1 MDILPADPT
10 YSFQWNTAA
19 DCDAGLRIAIV
30 STPRTGNTWL
40 RRMLGSVYSLPQII
54 EDDPRGIEWQ
64 RLPERCILQHHW
76 DADPELIA
84 QLNEHRF
91 HLVTVSRHPLD
102 VLISILH
109 FASVN
114 PGTTAYWFGKRG
126 GSEAGIA
133 NATPRSPAFLE
144 YAASPRAKLL
154 LSISPS
160 WAAVKDCLVVR
171 YESLVQDPI
180 RQLSLVCDAL
190 RPAPVEAVQ
199 YVAHA
204 NTLEKQ
210 RSLVAN
216 QHFWQGQPNLWK
228 QLLTARTAIRMAED
242 HKPFFE
248 TFGYGCDPDSNLTDQ
263 DADANWYALEFA
275 SLKEECRL
283 ARSQV
288 LKVQELHVSD
298 IARLRSQIVEL
309 RAALGLPAEGE
320 GAVSYT
326 LALLHVTG
334 KARRLTGRLLGGLQ
348 KMLRLGGR
356 AVESR
361 DHNE

>member
-10 YSFQWNTAA
+10 YGFHGKTAA
-19 DCDAGLRIAIV
+19 DSPAGLRIAIL

-76 DADPELIA
+76 DADPELIT
-84 QLNEHRF
+84 QLSAHRF
-91 HLVTVSRHPLD
+91 HLVTLSRHPLD

-114 PGTTAYWFGKRG
+114 PGTTAYWLGKRG

-133 NATPRSPAFLE
+133 NVMPRSTAFLE

-199 YVAHA
+199 YAANA

-228 QLLTARTAIRMAED
+228 QLLTARTAIRMAEG
-242 HKPFFE
+242 HKLFFE

-288 LKVQELHVSD
+288 LKVQELHASD
-298 IARLRSQIVEL
+298 LAGLRSQIVEL
-309 RAALGLPAEGE
+309 RAALGLPAEGD

-326 LALLHVTG
+326 LALLRLAG
-334 KARRLTGRLLGGLQ
+334 RARCRAGRLLGRLR
-348 KMLRLGGR
+348 KMLRLG
-356 AVESR
+356 A
-361 DHNE
+361 

>member
-1 MDILPADPT
+1 MPAGPAN
-10 YSFQWNTAA
+10 SSHWNTGADRGAA
-19 DCDAGLRIAIV
+19 LRIAIV

-40 RRMLGSVYSLPQII
+40 RRMLDSVYSLPQII

-76 DADPELIA
+76 DATPELIA
-84 QLNEHRF
+84 QLDEHRF
-91 HLVTVSRHPLD
+91 RVVTISRHPLD

-114 PGTTAYWFGKRG
+114 SSITAYWLGGRG

-133 NATPRSPAFLE
+133 NATPRSATFLE
-144 YAASPRAKLL
+144 YAASQRAKLL

-171 YESLVQDPI
+171 YESLVQDPSG
-180 RQLSLVCDAL
+180 QLSMVCGAL
-190 RPAPVEAVQ
+190 QPAPIEAVR
-199 YVAHA
+199 YAVEA

-210 RSLVAN
+210 RGAVAN
-216 QHFWQGQPNLWK
+216 QHFWRGQPNLWQ
-228 QLLTARTAIRMAED
+228 QLLTAREAIRIAES
-242 HKPFFE
+242 HQPFFE
-248 TFGYGCDPDSNLTDQ
+248 TFGYACDPHADLTEQ
-263 DADANWYALEFA
+263 DAHANWYALEFA

-288 LKVQELHVSD
+288 LKVQELHASD
-298 IARLRSQIVEL
+298 LAGLRSQIVEL

-326 LALLHVTG
+326 LALLGVAGT
-334 KARRLTGRLLGGLQ
+334 ARRLTGRLLGRLQ